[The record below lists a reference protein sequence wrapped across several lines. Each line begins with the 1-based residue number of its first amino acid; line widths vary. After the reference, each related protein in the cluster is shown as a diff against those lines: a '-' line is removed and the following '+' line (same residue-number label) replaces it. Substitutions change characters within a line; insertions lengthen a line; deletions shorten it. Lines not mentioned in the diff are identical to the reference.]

1 MIFEVNNTARGA
13 LARLARE
20 GATPANVAAVNAAI
34 PPGLDSSGGPID
46 FITTTTTY
54 TQIGGGEDW
63 CDSWIDADGDLC
75 NHGGIKVRPE
85 WWALV
90 LKREADLWLQNTRAN
105 LTTAIEGVF
114 EDLNMGRATAADTKT
129 EVERLLA
136 AVGIEG
142 AAAPH
147 MEIDQGFGLEIFTIS
162 TAPGAPWAVSFGG
175 GEPKA
180 HGGADLSTVEA
191 ARVFMATLKAIHLA
205 PEPAAAP

>member
-1 MIFEVNNTARGA
+1 MIFEVNKTARGA

-20 GATPANVAAVNAAI
+20 GATPTNVAAVNAAI
-34 PPGLDSSGGPID
+34 PPGLDSSGGPMD
-46 FITTTTTY
+46 FITTTTY

-63 CDSWIDADGDLC
+63 YDSWIDADGDLC
-75 NHGGIKVRPE
+75 NHGGIKVHPD
-85 WWALV
+85 WWAVV
-90 LKREADLWLQNTRAN
+90 LEREAALWLQNTRAN

-114 EDLNMGRATAADTKT
+114 EDLNTGRATAADAKT

-136 AVGIEG
+136 ALRIEG

-147 MEIDQGFGLEIFTIS
+147 MEIDQMFGFEIFTIS

-175 GEPKA
+175 GDPKA
-180 HGGADLSTVEA
+180 HGGADLSTIEA

-205 PEPAAAP
+205 PEPATAP